1 MSSHAHTLSLPGLE
15 AVYDRLAAAIDQAGP
30 DKATLFLVKLAL
42 LGANAIGDAE
52 TFRQHLAIA
61 LRDL

>member
-1 MSSHAHTLSLPGLE
+1 MSTARSLNLDELE
-15 AVYDRLAAAIDQAGP
+15 SVYDELAQAIDAAGP
-30 DKATLFLVKLAL
+30 DRAQLFLVKLAL